1 MEAQIIVNQLSTPW
15 RSEPGPA
22 NSLEWRPSSPVI
34 QERLA
39 LEAFAAALDALNDLR
54 TASTQTRM
62 SVLGAL
68 QVIADAIDLD
78 KCKALEEH
86 YNRRVLLERPTWS
99 LAAITLR
106 EGQMTEAH
114 DHDGWGCVL
123 IVQGIERDRRYRVSD
138 DGLVL
143 ISERDYLPG
152 NGYLFDPVDIHQIAG
167 ADRSRLTIALHFL
180 VHDAHTI
187 QSHHE
192 QPTTA
197 A

>member
-1 MEAQIIVNQLSTPW
+1 MAKRARYRESA
-15 RSEPGPA
+15 RPA
-22 NSLEWRPSSPVI
+22 TLFPVI

-39 LEAFAAALDALNDLR
+39 LDAFAAAVEAHSDLR

-62 SVLGAL
+62 SVLHAL
-68 QVIADAIDLD
+68 RMITDAIDLD
-78 KCKALEEH
+78 NCTALEEP

-106 EGQMTEAH
+106 EGQTTEAH

-123 IVQGIERDRRYRVSD
+123 IVQGVERDRRYRVSD

-180 VHDAHTI
+180 VHDAGTSQH
-187 QSHHE
+187 HHE
-192 QPTTA
+192 RPATVA
-197 A
+197 